1 LSALKESWRALQV
14 RRASVHS
21 DLPRLELPPVDT
33 FTIVAPFRGAC
44 RMESRRKKGWKAAVF
59 GVGDVGMTLPGKA
72 VVLRWQ
78 LLVNHPMETV
88 HIDLPMSAFTR
99 HVDPGDLSRLDVL
112 STPDPVISSMATAV
126 IRANEAGCDEL
137 YAESAAQFLVA
148 HLLTP
153 QALTTP
159 ETRRLSDHQLRTI
172 TEYMHAH
179 LAERITLD
187 DLAREVAMSRFHF
200 LRLFSATTGLS
211 PIQFLTELRIDT
223 ARRYLAASDEPIRL
237 LGKRTGFASASHFA
251 ATFTRVVG
259 CSPTSYRKR
268 LRS

>member
-1 LSALKESWRALQV
+1 LSALKEGWRALQV
-14 RRASVHS
+14 RRAAVHS
-21 DLPRLELPPVDT
+21 DQSRLEVPPMET

-44 RMESRRKKGWKAAVF
+44 RMESRRKNGWKAAVF
-59 GVGDVGMTLPGKA
+59 GVGDVGMTLPEKA

-78 LLVNHPMETV
+78 LLVSHPMETV
-88 HIDLPMSAFTR
+88 HIDLPMSAFER
-99 HVDPGDLSRLDVL
+99 HGDPGDLTRLDVL
-112 STPDPVISSMATAV
+112 STPDPVIASMATAV

-153 QALTTP
+153 QVLREP
-159 ETRRLSDHQLRTI
+159 EPRRLSDHQLRVI

-179 LAERITLD
+179 LAERITLE

-259 CSPTSYRKR
+259 CSPTTYRR
-268 LRS
+268 RQRT